1 MKTQQIAGILALAAV
16 LAACADAT
24 LSAPETRTPPTGA
37 AFDGG
42 VGFGSGGRHTNSDST
57 GTTPT
62 TSSVG
67 LNGTTCEAEDGR
79 IGVGLGSG
87 GRTEECTT
95 DPR

>member
-42 VGFGSGGRHTNSDST
+42 VGLGSGGRYTDST
-57 GTTPT
+57 GTAPA
-62 TSSVG
+62 SSTDGV
-67 LNGTTCEAEDGR
+67 NGTACESEDGR
-79 IGVGLGSG
+79 VGVGLGSG
-87 GRTEECTT
+87 GRTGECTT
-95 DPR
+95 DPQ